1 MHKTP
6 QRPTKSRKRQSPT
19 YGSPGRGSPMYGSPS
34 SSPPKRRSSPSLPS
48 VFSIGSPGSGS
59 PFRSPGRGSP
69 SKINDEE
76 EEEIGN
82 NNNAKKGRK
91 VKKQGNEAVKS
102 YEKDGDSQKSLA
114 NELAVYKHLD
124 TMYSGKRIRDLIN
137 EKFME
142 LNNASHI
149 YPGVNLIFP
158 SFIGLKE
165 NEYNIKLKAFVDNLH
180 LTYHHIDDVFIKGTT
195 EIMTTTILGTTSKY
209 ETDPVYNPNDLQLL
223 ENIKTALK
231 ENGIIYADNDLIN
244 GEIMSNL
251 FRTNDGNALLLDF
264 ETSEVKTS
272 KGGRKKTNR
281 KRNIKKRT
289 RKKRN
294 IKKN

>member
-1 MHKTP
+1 MIIFVYYINIMSSPPPAPK
-6 QRPTKSRKRQSPT
+6 KVKKRQPS
-19 YGSPGRGSPMYGSPS
+19 MYRLP
-34 SSPPKRRSSPSLPS
+34 SPPKRRSSS
-48 VFSIGSPGSGS
+48 VFSFESPMYGL
-59 PFRSPGRGSP
+59 PGFNYGSP
-69 SKINDEE
+69 SESPLKKNKNSPSILTNQKD
-76 EEEIGN
+76 
-82 NNNAKKGRK
+82 AKPGRK
-91 VKKQGNEAVKS
+91 VKQLRNAVVKS
-102 YEKDGDSQKSLA
+102 YDTDTNSQKSLA

-124 TMYSGKRIRDLIN
+124 TIMYSGKIIRDLIN
-137 EKFME
+137 ERFME
-142 LNNASHI
+142 LNNTSKI

-158 SFIGLKE
+158 SIMKFE
-165 NEYNIKLKAFVDNLH
+165 NNQLY
-180 LTYHHIDDVFIKGTT
+180 LTYHHIEDVFIKGTT
-195 EIMTTTILGTTSKY
+195 EIMTTTILGTTSTY

-264 ETSEVKTS
+264 ETSEVKTF

-281 KRNIKKRT
+281 KINIKKRT